1 MEMEVKF
8 ELRLCKVGDE
18 VGYFHTW
25 EHYTSPTET
34 ISQDIP
40 SLSPYIFGQGKVYG
54 VVEFSNRVARVD
66 PERIKFCDEQ
76 NAFLNAIQKQ
86 YSEDLKN
93 GYDPFKS
100 EVDHATKPLR
110 T

>member
-25 EHYTSPTET
+25 EHYAKPLEPSPLRGGA
-34 ISQDIP
+34 P
-40 SLSPYIFGQGKVYG
+40 AGQFSKCYG
-54 VVEFSNRVARVD
+54 VIEFSDRIERVD
-66 PERIKFCDEQ
+66 PTRIKFCDEQ

-100 EVDHATKPLR
+100 EVDHATKS
-110 T
+110 